1 MKPLLIVITILSCI
15 GAVSGSILLLK
26 NNNNGQEDSEQS
38 IENFYMNELIK
49 ASIENECI
57 EVSNPLVYPGTR
69 VEEQVPLFDL
79 VDQECLVFRFSG
91 AACNVCVDFV
101 LDKIKNKFSDFS
113 TNPRILLI
121 GSNLNSRVKEDYYG
135 KSVLSYASDDLGIP
149 FEEYQIPFLFIL
161 DRDRTCK
168 MIFIPEKALPE
179 LTDLYLD
186 TVLKRYFTA
195 E

>member
-1 MKPLLIVITILSCI
+1 MKPLLIVIAALSCI
-15 GAVSGSILLLK
+15 GAVSSTLLLVK
-26 NNNNGQEDSEQS
+26 NGTGQENSEQS

-57 EVSNPLVYPGTR
+57 ELGNPIVYPGKR
-69 VEEQVPLFDL
+69 IEEQVPLFDI

-91 AACNVCVDFV
+91 AACDVCVDFV
-101 LDKIKNKFSDFS
+101 LEKIKNRFSDFS
-113 TNPRILLI
+113 SNPRILLI
-121 GSNLNSRVKEDYYG
+121 GSNLNPRVKEDYYG

>member
-1 MKPLLIVITILSCI
+1 MKPLIVVIALLSCL
-15 GAVSGSILLLK
+15 GAVSSTLLLLDNK
-26 NNNNGQEDSEQS
+26 NNMQEDSGQS

-57 EVSNPLVYPGTR
+57 EVNNPLIYPGIR
-69 VEEQVPLFDL
+69 VEEQLPLFDM

-101 LDKIKNKFSDFS
+101 LEKIKNRFSDFS
-113 TNPRILLI
+113 SNPRILLI
-121 GSNLNSRVKEDYYG
+121 GSNLNPRVKENHYG

-149 FEEYQIPFLFIL
+149 FEEYNIPFLFIL

-186 TVLKRYFTA
+186 TVLKRYFTTQ
-195 E
+195 

>member
-1 MKPLLIVITILSCI
+1 MKPLLIVIAALSCI
-15 GAVSGSILLLK
+15 GAVSSTLLLVK
-26 NNNNGQEDSEQS
+26 NGTGQENSEQS

-57 EVSNPLVYPGTR
+57 ELGNPIVYPGKR
-69 VEEQVPLFDL
+69 IEEQVPLFVI
-79 VDQECLVFRFSG
+79 VDQECLVFWFSG
-91 AACNVCVDFV
+91 AACEVCVDFV
-101 LDKIKNKFSDFS
+101 LEKIKNRFSDFS
-113 TNPRILLI
+113 SNPRILLI
-121 GSNLNSRVKEDYYG
+121 GSNLNPRVKEDYYG

>member
-1 MKPLLIVITILSCI
+1 MIVIAALSCI
-15 GAVSGSILLLK
+15 GAVSSTLLLVK
-26 NNNNGQEDSEQS
+26 NGTGQENSEQS

-57 EVSNPLVYPGTR
+57 ELGNPIVYPGKR
-69 VEEQVPLFDL
+69 IEEQVPLFDI

-91 AACNVCVDFV
+91 AACDVCVDFV
-101 LDKIKNKFSDFS
+101 LEKIKNRFSDFS
-113 TNPRILLI
+113 SNPRILLI
-121 GSNLNSRVKEDYYG
+121 GSNLNPRVKEDYYG

>member
-1 MKPLLIVITILSCI
+1 MKPLLIVIAALSCI
-15 GAVSGSILLLK
+15 GAVSSTLLLVK
-26 NNNNGQEDSEQS
+26 NGTGQENSEQS

-57 EVSNPLVYPGTR
+57 ELGNSIVYPGKR
-69 VEEQVPLFDL
+69 IEEQVPLFDI

-91 AACNVCVDFV
+91 AACDVCVDFV
-101 LDKIKNKFSDFS
+101 LEKIKNRFSDFS
-113 TNPRILLI
+113 SNPRILLI
-121 GSNLNSRVKEDYYG
+121 GSNLNPRVKEDYYG

>member
-1 MKPLLIVITILSCI
+1 MKPLLIVIAALSCI
-15 GAVSGSILLLK
+15 GAVSSTLLLVK
-26 NNNNGQEDSEQS
+26 NGTGQENSEQS

-57 EVSNPLVYPGTR
+57 ELGNPIVYPGKR
-69 VEEQVPLFDL
+69 IEEQVPLFDI
-79 VDQECLVFRFSG
+79 VEQECLVFRFSG
-91 AACNVCVDFV
+91 AACDVCVDFV
-101 LDKIKNKFSDFS
+101 LEKIKNRFSDFS
-113 TNPRILLI
+113 SNPRILLI
-121 GSNLNSRVKEDYYG
+121 GSNLNPRVKEDYYG

>member
-1 MKPLLIVITILSCI
+1 MKPLLIVIAALSCI
-15 GAVSGSILLLK
+15 GAVSSTLLLVK
-26 NNNNGQEDSEQS
+26 NGTGQENSEQS

-57 EVSNPLVYPGTR
+57 ELGNPIVYPGKR
-69 VEEQVPLFDL
+69 IEEQVPLFDI

-121 GSNLNSRVKEDYYG
+121 GSNLNSRVKETSYG
-135 KSVLSYASDDLGIP
+135 KSVLSYASDNMGIP